1 MSPTTRLCP
10 VCQVPMQT
18 VVQHRQE
25 VDQCP
30 RCGGRFYDA
39 GELESMLQLVR
50 CFEEVSLDE
59 PDVESIPDEEVRRV
73 ETCPVDGAVMEPQDI
88 AGIVIDRCPRCQGL
102 WLDRGEV
109 VALKIAE
116 DGIRQ
121 HLNLYLRLGR

>member
-1 MSPTTRLCP
+1 
-10 VCQVPMQT
+10 MQT